1 MNKKGGMKEKPG
13 PEGFHQN
20 EVGLL

>member
-13 PEGFHQN
+13 PEDFHQN
-20 EVGLL
+20 EVSLL